1 MSSMTSQGDLKV
13 ALYSCLGEVG
23 SGSKLQGHMPWTA
36 QLGGP
41 VLKASGRV
49 QYSPVGLGDNPG
61 GVLGLKTDG
70 GVPLAAE
77 NWTQKDRGKNWIWG
91 QKDRFL

>member
-1 MSSMTSQGDLKV
+1 MFCELYLQNNLANICNARNHIYGENFKIKLCTFAQSTGD
-13 ALYSCLGEVG
+13 
-23 SGSKLQGHMPWTA
+23 
-36 QLGGP
+36 
-41 VLKASGRV
+41 
-49 QYSPVGLGDNPG
+49 GLGLPPG

-77 NWTQKDRGKNWIWG
+77 NWTQKDQGKNWIWG

>member
-1 MSSMTSQGDLKV
+1 MKCSVSQGSIISSLSADGTDPFNNGKDLMKLQDIFDIEEKEISNLFEANSSMLKIP
-13 ALYSCLGEVG
+13 
-23 SGSKLQGHMPWTA
+23 MI
-36 QLGGP
+36 
-41 VLKASGRV
+41 
-49 QYSPVGLGDNPG
+49 PG

-77 NWTQKDRGKNWIWG
+77 NWTQKDRGKNWICG

>member
-1 MSSMTSQGDLKV
+1 MLRSFPYASQQFRGKTTGKMV
-13 ALYSCLGEVG
+13 IH
-23 SGSKLQGHMPWTA
+23 QGLISVTYIYP
-36 QLGGP
+36 
-41 VLKASGRV
+41 R
-49 QYSPVGLGDNPG
+49 G

-91 QKDRFL
+91 QKDRIL